1 MEPKGVVCFN
11 CIFFV
16 RCFMQRGVCDDFAPT
31 DEGMFID
38 EYIEELRPEY
48 RSAWYRYL
56 AENADDLFI

>member
-1 MEPKGVVCFN
+1 
-11 CIFFV
+11 
-16 RCFMQRGVCDDFAPT
+16 MQRGVCDDFAPT